1 MLSMERLNEL
11 SEADLR
17 EGLSDDLP
25 NLLEVTIEGTTP
37 IQRFESYVKQVKNPY
52 LFRVG
57 CTPVRISFSGEK
69 PIEETIKQHFLLL
82 KSKEI

>member
-11 SEADLR
+11 SETDLT
-17 EGLSDDLP
+17 EGLSNDLT
-25 NLLEVTIEGTTP
+25 NLLEVTIEGTTQ

-57 CTPVRISFSGEK
+57 CTPVKISFSGEK
-69 PIEETIKQHFLLL
+69 ILEDTIKHHFLLL
-82 KSKEI
+82 KSNEM